1 MSTQSTDFA
10 GLAGN
15 GGRGVL
21 AYSYT
26 QSPDEA
32 KAAGTFENN
41 RVGILKMKLILDPFI
56 PPLIKK
62 PGMKPRY

>member
-10 GLAGN
+10 GLAG
-15 GGRGVL
+15 GGASGAL

-26 QSPDEA
+26 PSPEEA
-32 KAAGTFENN
+32 KEAGTYQNN
-41 RVGILKMKLILDPFI
+41 RQGILKMKVILEPYI
-56 PPLIKK
+56 PPLIKR